1 MWKRIVLATAV
12 LLLVV
17 FTLPGCDASQGSPN
31 NLASQLAQSEQ
42 ERRSLQQEVSIL
54 QASVDN
60 LTAINAQLT
69 TKQQPSEAL
78 RIGHLLADYYDE
90 VRDANST
97 SSWWDAPATLQ
108 DKVEFAADL
117 ARHGLGQIYWVDYE
131 DTYFRLA
138 KEHSY
143 TTARRDLDEVL
154 NLIGISTTDSSTQ
167 KIDKVLDFISA
178 HINYENDMNEA
189 YLAPMETLGFLS
201 GDCDDYAILA
211 AALFEAVGID
221 SAVGFFNKGSSSH
234 AMTLVH
240 LDGISPNGCWY
251 YSDLTSYGLQSGTWL
266 KIEPQTTIENQMTDW
281 VHQWNIEV
289 AAEV

>member
-1 MWKRIVLATAV
+1 MWKRIVLATTV

-17 FTLPGCDASQGSPN
+17 FTLPGCDVSQGSPD
-31 NLASQLAQSEQ
+31 NLASLKA
-42 ERRSLQQEVSIL
+42 SL
-54 QASVDN
+54 DN
-60 LTAINAQLT
+60 LTATNTQLT
-69 TKQQPSEAL
+69 SEQQVSEAL

-97 SSWWDAPATLQ
+97 SSWWGATSTLQ
-108 DKVEFAADL
+108 GKVKFAADL

-131 DTYFRLA
+131 NTYFRLA

-143 TTARRDLDEVL
+143 TTARRDLDGVL
-154 NLIGISTTDSSTQ
+154 NVIGISSTDLSIQ

-178 HINYENDMNEA
+178 HITYENDMNEA

-221 SAVGFFNKGSSSH
+221 SAVGFFNNGSSSH

-240 LDGISPNGCWY
+240 LDDISPYGCWY
-251 YSDLTSYGLQSGTWL
+251 YSNLTSYGLQAGTWL
-266 KIEPQTTIENQMTDW
+266 KIEPQATIENQMTDW
-281 VHQWNIEV
+281 VHQWSIEA